1 MHPFGVLYTSFSVRL
16 YEQSNRSSVWMELE
30 VSLSEERT
38 TTSSHIVIVEA
49 CVAPVSRVLAGD
61 GEEVCEIRE
70 L

>member
-1 MHPFGVLYTSFSVRL
+1 M
-16 YEQSNRSSVWMELE
+16 NRVIDSVWMELE
-30 VSLSEERT
+30 ASLSEERT